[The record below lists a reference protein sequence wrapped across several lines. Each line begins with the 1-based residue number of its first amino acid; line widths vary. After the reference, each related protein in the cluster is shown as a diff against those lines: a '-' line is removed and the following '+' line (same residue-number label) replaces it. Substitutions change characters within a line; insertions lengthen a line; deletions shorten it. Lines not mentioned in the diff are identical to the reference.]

1 MGYNKRKSVPESYFL
16 NLNKRFS
23 ETEDEGVDAGASSSS
38 IDEKESISNRVEYLL
53 PNMSTDELIQ
63 LEEYLKLSG
72 FSTSDE
78 EKIEESLTQ
87 LRSYVSKFLSL
98 KINQVSLLIM
108 VLYVY
113 NLSIRTTYC
122 YLTSQLL
129 LAELEYIIK

>member
-1 MGYNKRKSVPESYFL
+1 MNYNKRKSVPESYFL

-98 KINQVSLLIM
+98 KINQVS
-108 VLYVY
+108 
-113 NLSIRTTYC
+113 
-122 YLTSQLL
+122 
-129 LAELEYIIK
+129 